1 LFRNLEG
8 GGERR
13 REVSELALLGG
24 KPVREKLFPAYKVV
38 GTEEAREV
46 AKIVESGI
54 LSRYIGAQ
62 HPDFMGGHQVKT
74 FEAIWAETFHAKH
87 AIAMNSAT
95 SGLYAAI
102 GAAGVGPGDEV
113 IVSPY
118 TMMASVTAAVVFN
131 AVPVFADIDPRTYCI
146 SADTIR
152 PRITPR
158 TKAIVVVH
166 IFGQPADMDPIM
178 ELAREHNLI
187 VIEDAAQA
195 PYATYHDRSVGT
207 LGHMGVFSLNYHKH
221 IHTGEGG
228 VVTTNDAALAEKLAL
243 IRNHAEAVVG
253 KRGVTDIINMVGF
266 NFRMGEIEATI
277 GLCQLKKGPELVAS
291 RLENVAYLE
300 RKLAGVTG
308 VQVPY
313 AAQGGRHV
321 YYLHALRYD
330 QAATKVS
337 RATFVA
343 ALKAELPATE
353 LREGEGPLLGAG
365 YVRPIYLEP
374 MYQQRTAYGDKGC
387 PFACPH
393 YKGKVSYDKGICPEV
408 EKAHFETLM
417 PHEMMRPPMTEKD
430 LDDVAAAFHK
440 VAENLDPLRA
450 HEARQA
456 KG

>member
-1 LFRNLEG
+1 M
-8 GGERR
+8 
-13 REVSELALLGG
+13 SELALLGG

-38 GTEEAREV
+38 GAEERDAV
-46 AKIVESGI
+46 AKVVESGI

-62 HPDFMGGHQVKT
+62 HPDFMGGEQVRA
-74 FEAIWAETFHAKH
+74 FEAAWAECFDAQH
-87 AIAMNSAT
+87 AIAVNSAT
-95 SGLYAAI
+95 SGLYAAV
-102 GAAGVGPGDEV
+102 GASGVGPGDEV

-131 AVPVFADIDPRTYCI
+131 AVPVFADIDPETYCL
-146 SADTIR
+146 SAETIR

-166 IFGQPADMDPIM
+166 IFGQSADMDPIM
-178 ELAREHNLI
+178 ELAAEHDLV

-195 PYATYHDRSVGT
+195 PFATYQGRPVGT

-228 VVTTNDAALAEKLAL
+228 VVTTNDSGLAEKVSL

-253 KRGVTDIINMVGF
+253 RRGVADIINMIGF
-266 NFRMGEIEATI
+266 NFRMGEMEAAI
-277 GLCQLKKGPELVAS
+277 GLCQLRKGPKLVAA
-291 RLENVAYLE
+291 RRDNVAYLE
-300 RKLAGVTG
+300 RQLQGIDGLTTAKLGNGV
-308 VQVPY
+308 
-313 AAQGGRHV
+313 RHV
-321 YYLHALRYD
+321 YYVHALGFD
-330 QAATKVS
+330 AATFGVS
-337 RATFVA
+337 RATFVD

-353 LREGEGPLLGAG
+353 LREGEGPLIGAG

-374 MYQQRTAYGDKGC
+374 MFQQRVAYGDKGC

-393 YKGKVSYDKGICPEV
+393 YQGSVSYDKGICPET

-417 PHEMMRPPMTEKD
+417 THELMRPPMREAD

-440 VAENLDPLRA
+440 VAENLPALRD